1 MRRGK
6 FKPERWT
13 RAQELASEGYTVT
26 RAAQLLGIHHATAIY
41 IAQQMGFKWPG
52 RRGVRTKL
60 QPVETVGRVEKMMR
74 LACK

>member
-6 FKPERWT
+6 FRPERWT

-26 RAAQLLGIHHATAIY
+26 RAAQVLGIHHATAIY
-41 IAQQMGFKWPG
+41 IAQRMGFKFAASQKG
-52 RRGVRTKL
+52 KYLRR
-60 QPVETVGRVEKMMR
+60 PAETMGRVEKMMR